1 MTLAPEQQIWAE
13 KAVFTAA
20 FVLVALLVRLA
31 LSRIVLPRISN
42 PERRY
47 AIAKTTRYVLLA
59 FLSAGLL
66 WTWIGDRT
74 GLATYLGIASAG
86 LAIALQQ
93 PLMNLVGW
101 LYIVG
106 RHPYQNGDRIEIGP
120 HKGDVVDIGM
130 MHTTLI
136 EVGNWVQADQS
147 TGRLLHVPNAWAIT
161 QATANA
167 TEGFGFVWEE
177 LPITVTFESDWRE
190 AKRRIEEAV
199 AVDAD
204 AIRAQAERQMHA
216 SSDEYVIFYRNLTPI
231 VWTSLGPN
239 GVTLTARFLCEPRRR
254 RSTKADLTER
264 VLDAFKQQPVVEL
277 AYPTTRFFERGE
289 HAVQADPPLDRE

>member
-1 MTLAPEQQIWAE
+1 MTIDPPSQALIE
-13 KAVFTAA
+13 KAVFTGA
-20 FVLVALLVRLA
+20 FLLVALLVRLLLA
-31 LSRIVLPRISN
+31 RIVLPRILN

-47 AIAKTTRYVLLA
+47 AVAKTSRYTLIA
-59 FLSAGLL
+59 FVTASLL

-106 RHPYQNGDRIEIGP
+106 RHPYQNGDRVEIGP

-136 EVGNWVQADQS
+136 EVGNWVQAEQS
-147 TGRLLHVPNAWAIT
+147 TGRLLHVPNSLAIT
-161 QATANA
+161 HATANA

-177 LPITVTFESDWRE
+177 LPVTVTFESDWRE
-190 AKRRIEEAV
+190 AKRIVEEAITV
-199 AVDAD
+199 GAEALRE
-204 AIRAQAERQMHA
+204 RAQTQMQDVA
-216 SSDEYVIFYRNLTPI
+216 DEYVILYRNLTPI
-231 VWTSLGPN
+231 VWTSIAPHGI
-239 GVTLTARFLCEPRRR
+239 TLTARFLCEPRQRR
-254 RSTKADLTER
+254 GAKTAISER
-264 VLDAFKQQPVVEL
+264 LLDALRDAPNVEL
-277 AYPTTRFFERGE
+277 AYPTTRFYDRAGER
-289 HAVQADPPLDRE
+289 DPT